1 MSGESGSA
9 DVKAAEAFLE
19 TLDKPIVEEY
29 YLPEQIF
36 NMNET
41 SLFWKLMPERTV
53 IHKEATSTPGSKA
66 FKNRKTVSCEGSV
79 AGYEWEPSVI

>member
-1 MSGESGSA
+1 MNA
-9 DVKAAEAFLE
+9 DMQAAEEFLE
-19 TLDKPIVEEY
+19 ALDKLILEGN